1 MAEKPNQGGAAKGD
15 AVLFDIVLLVF
26 FLIITFLSFS
36 YNPRARSIPLA
47 LGIVGAFMTFLQL
60 LVDTLPSV
68 RSKLRFIS
76 AGGVW
81 IDEGTFESKGKT
93 PAEPE
98 KGSEGK
104 EPPLLSGKEGKSGA
118 REWWAVLRVALWLGG
133 FILLLVL
140 THYLIAVA
148 AFVFLMTR
156 LEGRE
161 SWMRSAILALCVVL
175 SFFILFDV
183 LLQAQL

>member
-1 MAEKPNQGGAAKGD
+1 MAEKPNQGGATKGD
-15 AVLFDIVLLVF
+15 AVLFDVLLLVF
-26 FLIITFLSFS
+26 FLIITIVSFN

-47 LGIVGAFMTFLQL
+47 LGMLGAFMTLLQL

-81 IDEGTFESKGKT
+81 YDEDPVASKDKIQ
-93 PAEPE
+93 AEPE

-104 EPPLLSGKEGKSGA
+104 RGA
-118 REWWAVLRVALWLGG
+118 RDWWAVLRVALWLGA

-148 AFVFLMTR
+148 AFVFLMAR

-161 SWMRSAILALCVVL
+161 SWMRSAVLALCVVL
-175 SFFILFDV
+175 GFFILFDV